1 MQEEVENRSLT
12 LAINTAKLTGR
23 TLKNAI
29 AKLLAYR
36 KNKKAAKAYV
46 HPQGKQSVKKLIGQN
61 QGVGSIE
68 LADGSIRDF
77 ERVARKYGVELMS
90 VDDLATLDGGKC
102 ILQVRGLRPFLSDKY
117 DITKHPNY
125 KYLSDADPKNT
136 FDVEK
141 YMSRRLKLKADEEY
155 DVYEIDETDDET

>member
-1 MQEEVENRSLT
+1 MEEAQIKQIIERQPLYLSL
-12 LAINTAKLTGR
+12 IHIW

-61 QGVGSIE
+61 QGVSSIE

-77 ERVARKYGVELMS
+77 EHVA
-90 VDDLATLDGGKC
+90 
-102 ILQVRGLRPFLSDKY
+102 LSL
-117 DITKHPNY
+117 IH
-125 KYLSDADPKNT
+125 
-136 FDVEK
+136 
-141 YMSRRLKLKADEEY
+141 
-155 DVYEIDETDDET
+155 I